1 MPSCHLP
8 LNLARAGIPVSRFS
22 LANRAKGWPIS
33 GRFVAIVIDAKEGGM
48 RRIGLL
54 MIAVTLVA
62 TGCASRTSRTAT
74 APPVSPAPVSPPPVS
89 SGGVD
94 VSGKWAGK
102 WIGYGIVDIPRN
114 EDASAELLQ
123 RGSHGYG
130 RLIFEG
136 ADAAESVPISLRR
149 GGLTGARVQFD
160 VSGNDLTMK
169 HELGG
174 RIFAIDF
181 KIDGD
186 RMVGRIRNTDTPL
199 RVVLERVRPPA
210 PARAPVAVL
219 PPPPPPPPP
228 PAPVQ
233 VAPEPPKPEPQ
244 VAATAPPPAAEPTPP
259 PAAETARPAPGDFV
273 VIPEVNAIHF
283 DFDRAQI
290 RQADAKI
297 LDANADFLRNN
308 ADALLLI
315 EGHADE
321 RGTAE
326 YNLALGERRAR
337 AARDYLVSRGI
348 AADRISLVSFGEERP
363 ECSEHTEAC
372 WARNRRAEFLVKPK

>member
-1 MPSCHLP
+1 
-8 LNLARAGIPVSRFS
+8 
-22 LANRAKGWPIS
+22 
-33 GRFVAIVIDAKEGGM
+33 M

-62 TGCASRTSRTAT
+62 TGCSSRTARRTTAT
-74 APPVSPAPVSPPPVS
+74 APPVIAPPVS
-89 SGGVD
+89 SGRLD

-114 EDASAELLQ
+114 EDASAELVQ

-130 RLIFEG
+130 RLVFEG
-136 ADAAESVPISLRR
+136 TSAAESVPISLRR

-160 VSGNDLTMK
+160 VSGNSLTMK

-174 RIFAIDF
+174 QGFAIDF
-181 KIDGD
+181 KVDGD
-186 RMVGRIRNTDTPL
+186 RMVGRVRNTDMPV
-199 RVVLERVRPPA
+199 RVVLERVQPPV
-210 PARAPVAVL
+210 PARAPVAVV
-219 PPPPPPPPP
+219 PPPPR
-228 PAPVQ
+228 PAPVP
-233 VAPEPPKPEPQ
+233 VAPEPPKPPEPQ
-244 VAATAPPPAAEPTPP
+244 VAAPPPAAET
-259 PAAETARPAPGDFV
+259 TPAPPVETVRPVPSDFV
-273 VIPEVNAIHF
+273 VVPEVQQVYF
-283 DFDRAQI
+283 DFDRALI
-290 RQADAKI
+290 RPADAKI
-297 LDANADFLRNN
+297 LDANADYLRNN
-308 ADALLLI
+308 ADTMLLI

-337 AARDYLVSRGI
+337 AARDYLVTQGI

-372 WARNRRAEFLVKPK
+372 WARNRRAQFLIKQK